1 MILYDMHLH
10 SDFSSDSTTPVGKQI
25 ESARQTGLHGICLTD
40 HMDYDFPEE
49 EIDFTLS
56 PDEIPFEFNL
66 PDYFSQLKKIRQE
79 NPDFTV
85 LTGVECGLQTTTSV
99 LKKNTVLSQ
108 MEEFDF
114 IIGSLHLVNKKDPY
128 YPSFWNNRDPKEAI
142 RQYLDQL
149 YENITAFHHF
159 DSLGHL
165 DYIVRY
171 APVSFSYEP
180 SVFQEQID
188 AILAFLIRHDIA
200 LEFNTSGYKK
210 TAHGNPHEDIL
221 RRYKDLGG
229 TAITIGS
236 DAHSPEY
243 VAYHFHQAE
252 SLLTACGFKEYYTF
266 SKHIPVSHPLDK

>member
-1 MILYDMHLH
+1 
-10 SDFSSDSTTPVGKQI
+10 
-25 ESARQTGLHGICLTD
+25 
-40 HMDYDFPEE
+40 
-49 EIDFTLS
+49 
-56 PDEIPFEFNL
+56 
-66 PDYFSQLKKIRQE
+66 
-79 NPDFTV
+79 
-85 LTGVECGLQTTTSV
+85 
-99 LKKNTVLSQ
+99 

-128 YPSFWNNRDPKEAI
+128 YPSFWNNGDPKEAI

-180 SVFQEQID
+180 AVFQEQID

-221 RRYKDLGG
+221 RRYKALGG

-266 SKHIPVSHPLDK
+266 SKHIPVSHPLDQ